1 MIVRS
6 VRCAQ
11 LARESIT
18 VIVPV
23 RLLTHTLMVVRS

>member
-6 VRCAQ
+6 VRGAQ
-11 LARESIT
+11 FARASIT

-23 RLLTHTLMVVRS
+23 RLLTQTLMVARS